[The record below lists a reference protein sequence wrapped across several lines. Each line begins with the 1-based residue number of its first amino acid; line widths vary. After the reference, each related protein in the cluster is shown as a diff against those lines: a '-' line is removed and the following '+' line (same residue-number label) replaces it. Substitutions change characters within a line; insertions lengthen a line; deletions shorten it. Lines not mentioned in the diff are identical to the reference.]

1 MQMTLLTVAEVAKRL
16 GVSTALVYQLVAQG
30 RLPCY
35 RIGLRRGAIRFAES
49 DVEAYLASCR
59 VEGAEPMPHPRT
71 SVRAGVLKH
80 LHL

>member
-1 MQMTLLTVAEVAKRL
+1 MLTVSEVAKRL

-49 DVEAYLASCR
+49 DVEAYLVSCR
-59 VEGAEPMPHPRT
+59 VECAEPLPHTRT
-71 SVRAGVLKH
+71 SVRSRGLKH

>member
-1 MQMTLLTVAEVAKRL
+1 MLTVSDVAKRL
-16 GVSTALVYQLVAQG
+16 NVSNALVYQLVAQG

-49 DVEAYLASCR
+49 DVEAYLDSCR
-59 VEGAEPMPHPRT
+59 IESAEQTPHSRS
-71 SVRAGVLKH
+71 SVRTPTLKH